1 MYPKQ
6 PHSQIVNLLLA
17 AALGA
22 ASVLAFAPFRLFW
35 LLPLT
40 LAGLFL
46 LFERSASRRGAA
58 LTGFVF
64 GLAFFLV
71 GVSWVYISLHEFG
84 SMPAP
89 LAATATLLFCTILAL
104 SQAFV
109 GYAQSYFRFGLLK
122 YAAVVPALWVLGELG
137 RGSISAGF
145 PWNAVGYAQ
154 SPGTPLAGFAPLL
167 GSYGVS
173 WAVALSAGMLTYAVL
188 RRRFLV
194 PVTALVALWISG
206 ALLQNIAWTRPAG
219 APISV
224 SLLQGNVE
232 QETKFVPEKA
242 LATLALYREMVFASK
257 AKLIV
262 LPETAF
268 AVFYDELPASYI
280 ESLRRY
286 AVAQGADIISG
297 VPEFAASGSETDYYN
312 AAINI
317 GAAPTRFYRKY
328 HLVPFGE
335 YLPLRPAFAW
345 VLDFLHI
352 PLSDFSRGTLG
363 QPPMEV
369 AGQKLAVNI
378 CYENV
383 FGEEIVRALPEATLL
398 ANLSNDAWFGHSLG
412 PQQHLQIAQ
421 MRALESGRYMLR
433 ATNTGV
439 TAIIDQR
446 GRIVSRAPEYVVTT
460 LNGTAQGYT
469 GMTPF
474 AYVRNHW
481 MWALPIIVLLS
492 YFIQTRRVR
501 RAATEHDLKA

>member
-1 MYPKQ
+1 MRK
-6 PHSQIVNLLLA
+6 A
-17 AALGA
+17 ANAGHMIRVLIASALGA

-40 LAGLFL
+40 LAGLFV
-46 LFERSASRRGAA
+46 LFDRAPTRRGAA
-58 LTGFVF
+58 FIGFVF

-84 SMPAP
+84 GMPAA
-89 LAATATLLFCTILAL
+89 LAATATLLFCMILAL
-104 SQAFV
+104 SHAFV
-109 GYAQSYFRFGLLK
+109 GYVQSYFRGGLIK
-122 YAAVVPALWVLGELG
+122 YAFVLPALWVLGEIG

-145 PWNAVGYAQ
+145 PWNAAGYAQ
-154 SPGTPLAGFAPLL
+154 SPGTPLAGFAPIL
-167 GSYGVS
+167 GVYGVS
-173 WAVALSAGMLTYAVL
+173 WLLATTAGLLAFSIVRKRWTPALAGIAT
-188 RRRFLV
+188 
-194 PVTALVALWISG
+194 LWLSG
-206 ALLQNIAWTRPAG
+206 AALNTIEWTKPLG
-219 APISV
+219 APIQV
-224 SLLQGNVE
+224 SLLQGNVA
-232 QETKFVPEKA
+232 QETKFVPERA
-242 LATLALYREMVFASK
+242 LATLDLYESMVLASK
-257 AKLIV
+257 ADLIV

-268 AVFYDELPASYI
+268 ALFYDELPTSYI
-280 ESLRRY
+280 ARLRQY
-286 AVAQGADIISG
+286 ALANGSDIIAG
-297 VPEFAASGSETDYYN
+297 VPEFVAGREKTDYYN

-317 GAAPTRFYRKY
+317 GEAPMRFYRKS

-363 QPPMEV
+363 QPSMPV

-383 FGEEIVRALPEATLL
+383 FGEEIVQSLPEATML
-398 ANLSNDAWFGHSLG
+398 ANLTNDAWFGRSLG

-446 GRIVSRAPEYVVTT
+446 GHIKARAPEYVVAT
-460 LNGTAQGYT
+460 LNGTVQGFT
-469 GMTPF
+469 GMAPF
-474 AYVRNHW
+474 AYIRNQW
-481 MWALPIIVLLS
+481 MWLLPIILLTS
-492 YFIQTRRVR
+492 YAVQRRTRTLGPVST
-501 RAATEHDLKA
+501 A

>member
-1 MYPKQ
+1 ML
-6 PHSQIVNLLLA
+6 NLLLA
-17 AALGA
+17 TALGV

-40 LAGLFL
+40 LAGLFF
-46 LFERSASRRGAA
+46 LFEHAPTRRRAA
-58 LTGFVF
+58 LIGFTF

-71 GVSWVYISLHEFG
+71 GVSWVFISLHDFG
-84 SMPAP
+84 GMPAA
-89 LAATATLLFCTILAL
+89 LAAAATLLFCMILAL

-109 GYAQSYFRFGLLK
+109 GYIQSYFRAGLMK
-122 YAAVVPALWVLGELG
+122 YVLVMPALWVWGELG
-137 RGSISAGF
+137 RGSVSAGF
-145 PWNAVGYAQ
+145 PWNAAGYAQ
-154 SPGTPLAGFAPLL
+154 SPGTPLAGFAPIV
-167 GSYGVS
+167 GAYGVS
-173 WAVALSAGMLTYAVL
+173 WTVALSAGLIALAMT

-194 PVTALVALWISG
+194 SVLGLAALWSAG
-206 ALLQNIAWTRPAG
+206 ALLQTVAWTQPTG
-219 APISV
+219 APIPV
-224 SLLQGNVE
+224 SLLQGNVA
-232 QETKFVPEKA
+232 QETKFVPDKA
-242 LATLALYREMVFASK
+242 IATLALYKQMIFASK
-257 AKLIV
+257 ARLII

-268 AVFYDELPASYI
+268 AVFFDELPKSYI
-280 ESLRRY
+280 ESLRQH
-286 AVAQGADIISG
+286 ALANQADIISG
-297 VPEFAASGSETDYYN
+297 VPEYVPGRGASEYYN

-317 GAAPTRFYRKY
+317 GASPMRFYRKY

-345 VLDFLHI
+345 VLEFLHI
-352 PLSDFSRGTLG
+352 PLSDFSRGQLG
-363 QPPMEV
+363 QPPMNV

-421 MRALESGRYMLR
+421 MRALEAGRYMLR

-460 LNGTAQGYT
+460 LNGTVQGYA

-474 AYVRNHW
+474 AYIRNNW
-481 MWALPIIVLLS
+481 MWLLPIIVLIAYAVQRKTL
-492 YFIQTRRVR
+492 
-501 RAATEHDLKA
+501 RA

>member
-1 MYPKQ
+1 M
-6 PHSQIVNLLLA
+6 INLLLA

-46 LFERSASRRGAA
+46 LFERAPTRRRAG
-58 LTGFVF
+58 LIGFTF
-64 GLAFFLV
+64 GLAYFLV
-71 GVSWVYISLHEFG
+71 GVSWVYISLHDFG
-84 SMPAP
+84 GMPAL
-89 LAATATLLFCTILAL
+89 LAGAATLLFCAILAL
-104 SQAFV
+104 APAFV
-109 GYAQSYFRFGLLK
+109 GYAQGYFRAGWSK
-122 YAAVVPALWVLGELG
+122 YALVIPSLWVLGELG

-145 PWNAVGYAQ
+145 PWNAVGYAH

-167 GSYGVS
+167 GAYGVS
-173 WAVALSAGMLTYAVL
+173 WAVALSAGLITLALL
-188 RRRFLV
+188 RRQFLV
-194 PVTALVALWISG
+194 PGIALAALWSASA
-206 ALLQNIAWTRPAG
+206 ALQTIAWTQPIG
-219 APISV
+219 APTSV
-224 SLLQGNVE
+224 SLLQGNVA
-232 QETKFVPEKA
+232 QETKFMPDKA
-242 LATLALYREMVFASK
+242 LATLELYRQMVFASK
-257 AKLIV
+257 AQLIV

-268 AVFYDELPASYI
+268 ALFYDELPKAYI
-280 ESLRRY
+280 ESLREY
-286 AVAQGADIISG
+286 ALANKADIISG
-297 VPEFAASGSETDYYN
+297 VPEYVPGRDASEYYN

-317 GAAPTRFYRKY
+317 GAAPMRFYRKA

-335 YLPLRPAFAW
+335 YLPWRPAFAW
-345 VLDFLHI
+345 VLEFLHI
-352 PLSDFSRGTLG
+352 PLSDFSRGQLG
-363 QPPMEV
+363 QPPMPV

-383 FGEEIVRALPEATLL
+383 FGEEIIRALPEATLL

-421 MRALESGRYMLR
+421 MRALESGRFMLR

-460 LNGTAQGYT
+460 LNGTVQGYA

-474 AYVRNHW
+474 ARLRNNW
-481 MWALPIIVLLS
+481 MWLLPLLIFVA
-492 YFIQTRRVR
+492 YMIQRKNTR
-501 RAATEHDLKA
+501 A